1 MRRKPSQITTG
12 RLQSLRLFST
22 LLAISLIEVQKRTR
36 CLRSAGTRG
45 GLIHSLIKPRGG
57 PHLLCRFSFGF
68 IESNVQ
74 ALYDPARGKQNLA
87 NSP

>member
-1 MRRKPSQITTG
+1 MSNLLWADRHEDCWRKI
-12 RLQSLRLFST
+12 
-22 LLAISLIEVQKRTR
+22 AISLIEVQKRPP
-36 CLRSAGTRG
+36 CLQSAGTKG
-45 GLIHSLIKPRGG
+45 GLIHSLIRNPEADRTRYVGS
-57 PHLLCRFSFGF
+57 PGF